1 MSDFSDQ
8 LDQLVQ
14 RQSVVPRLGQVMLGL
29 DGIADRTGSGAKP
42 VDHRVAVTM
51 GAARVTF
58 WGTQGSVPVAPD
70 SGATTD
76 YQGFVAEHTL
86 RAVLEQFKKDGG
98 AELRRLAGMAEK
110 ELEEG
115 LEQVLRGVATPC
127 LPTYGGETTCIT
139 VETDEGN
146 VLIFDGG
153 TGLRRCAGDLD
164 RRWAGRKDR
173 TVHVFFTHEHLDHRN
188 GLPFCRLCYSRPET
202 FDLRLYG
209 TRQVLAALDDR
220 YGIFTRR
227 LSETMHFDD
236 PVDYRAMSAKFRA
249 TQYTDAK
256 DNRPVPW
263 ETMLPSDEVQVGST
277 KVVAFDLYHG
287 SARCLGYRVEHKGK
301 VFVLATDH
309 EKRRLNPKVTL
320 ATTAQREMHNELQAK
335 SDAAEARVRSHSE
348 GADLAYYDAQ
358 YLMPEYF
365 GERGIGN
372 AAPVSRLDWGH
383 GTIED
388 AIERARSCKVK
399 LTYLGH
405 HEPERPWWHRRA
417 IDTLLAAKHREGA
430 PDVRMANDEEAIE
443 V

>member
-1 MSDFSDQ
+1 MSDFSEQ
-8 LDQLVQ
+8 LDRLIQ
-14 RQSVVPRLGQVMLGL
+14 RQSVVPRLGTVMLGL
-29 DGIADRTGSGAKP
+29 DGIVDRTGSGAKP
-42 VDHRVAVTM
+42 VDHRVAV
-51 GAARVTF
+51 GLGSARVTF

-70 SGATTD
+70 STATTD
-76 YQGFVAEHTL
+76 YQGFVAEHAL
-86 RAVLEQFKKDGG
+86 RAVLEQFKRDGG
-98 AELRRLAGMAEK
+98 AELRRLAGMGEK

-127 LPTYGGETTCIT
+127 LPTYGGETTCVT

-146 VLIFDGG
+146 FLIFDGG

-164 RRWAGRKDR
+164 RRWVGRKDR

-188 GLPFCRLCYSRPET
+188 GLPFCRLCYARPET
-202 FDLRLYG
+202 FELRLYG
-209 TRQVLAALDDR
+209 TRQLLAALDDR

-236 PVDYRAMSAKFRA
+236 PVDYRAMSASFHAK
-249 TQYTDAK
+249 QYRDPK

-263 ETMLPSDEVQVGST
+263 ETMATSDEVRVGST
-277 KVVAFDLYHG
+277 KVTAFELYHG
-287 SARCLGYRVEHKGK
+287 TARCLGYRVEHKGK

-309 EKRRLNPKVTL
+309 ELRHPNPKAPP
-320 ATTAQREMHNELQAK
+320 ATAVQQEMQAEVQAK
-335 SDAAEARVRSHSE
+335 SEAAEARVRANSQ
-348 GADLAYYDAQ
+348 GADLAYFDAQ

-372 AAPVSRLDWGH
+372 AAPASRVDWGH

-388 AIERARSCKVK
+388 AIERATSCGVK
-399 LTYLGH
+399 RTYLGH
-405 HEPERPWWHRRA
+405 HEPERPWWQRRA
-417 IDTLLAAKHREGA
+417 IDTLLAAKHAAGG
-430 PDVRMANDEEAIE
+430 PDVRMANDEEAVE